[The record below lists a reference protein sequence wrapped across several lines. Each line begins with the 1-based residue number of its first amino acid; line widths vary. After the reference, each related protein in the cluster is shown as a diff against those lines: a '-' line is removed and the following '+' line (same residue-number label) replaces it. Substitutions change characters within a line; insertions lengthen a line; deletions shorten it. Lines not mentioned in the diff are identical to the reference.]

1 MSRRLGA
8 IDLREMEWKCVT
20 LAAAPAR
27 RGAARRQGHCA
38 ILNERWDAGMRLAAA
53 AGKWSC
59 GVRARHVLIYRFLG
73 DD

>member
-27 RGAARRQGHCA
+27 RGATARSLCHF
-38 ILNERWDAGMRLAAA
+38 ERTVGCGWPLQR